1 MKRLRWVVFLVVA
14 LAAGFT
20 LFWLFWPDEQQDLS
34 LLTVHSETQSYEALI
49 KTVQE
54 QPVPEDGFRFVALGD
69 TRSNINIARNVL
81 SRVVEES
88 PAFILSNGD
97 IVRRGR
103 VEEYVAHHFRLVDQ
117 VYPIPFIPAPGNH
130 ESGPNGDFASFEA
143 VYGGQ
148 QFSFDYGNCRFVGFN
163 NGDSDEVSKDDLR
176 YLDDELGKPGATFKF
191 VVCHVPPA
199 FLENAVE
206 SDEGRG
212 FDHHAGE
219 FRELMSRHKVDH
231 VFLGHVH
238 GYATETFDGVRY
250 TITGGAGA
258 DLTSRL
264 TEEGRVH
271 NFVVIQVTPEGLR
284 REVVWLAGEQW
295 TRTEIP

>member
-1 MKRLRWVVFLVVA
+1 MLLVVA
-14 LAAGFT
+14 HGVGFSLFY
-20 LFWLFWPDEQQDLS
+20 LFWAGDEELDLS
-34 LLTVHSETQSYEALI
+34 VLVAHSETQSYEALV
-49 KTVQE
+49 KAVQE
-54 QPVPEDGFRFVALGD
+54 RPAAEGGFGFVVLGD
-69 TRSNINIARNVL
+69 TRSNIDIARKVL
-81 SRVVEES
+81 SQVVEES
-88 PAFILSNGD
+88 PVLILSNGD

-103 VEEYVAHHFRLVDQ
+103 VEEYVAHHFRLVEQ
-117 VYPIPFIPAPGNH
+117 VSPIPFIPIPGNH

-163 NGDSDEVSKDDLR
+163 NGDSDEVSENDLD
-176 YLDDELGKPGATFKF
+176 YLEAELGKPGAAYKF
-191 VVCHVPPA
+191 VVCHVPPI

-212 FDHHAGE
+212 FDRNMDA

-231 VFLGHVH
+231 VFVGHVH

-264 TEEGRVH
+264 TKEGRVH
-271 NFVVIQVTPEGLR
+271 NFVLVRVTPEGLR
-284 REVVWLAGEQW
+284 RVH
-295 TRTEIP
+295 